1 MCLQFGAR
9 ISDEVKTLIKL
20 DWTLFLQ
27 FINFVVLM
35 AALNALLYKP
45 LRAALQARREAIEGS
60 RAKVQDIDEQVQA
73 QIARYEAQ
81 LQEARLQGGA
91 ARAELRRTAQ
101 AEEAHLLGEAGQKA
115 AAKLQTIREQIE
127 GEADTARQALR
138 SETEALAREIA
149 GKVLGRAV

>member
-27 FINFVVLM
+27 FVNFVVLM

-73 QIARYEAQ
+73 QVARYEAQ

-91 ARAELRRTAQ
+91 ERAGLRRTAQ
-101 AEEAHLLGEAGQKA
+101 AEEARILGDAGQKA
-115 AAKLQTIREQIE
+115 AAKLQTIKEQIE
-127 GEADTARQALR
+127 GEADAARQSLR
-138 SETEALAREIA
+138 SETEALAKEIA